1 MAQVNVDPSNTPDE
15 GALVY
20 GTPVFF
26 NEKATFF
33 NGVDGIDFSD
43 PFRIINGNS
52 DVTANSVG
60 IVTFTQ
66 NNIGIANTVT
76 LERTG
81 IVQQLFENVNLSSTA
96 LTGTIDLDILSGTLF
111 YYTANA
117 GADWTFNVR
126 GNASTSLN
134 AILPV
139 GKSVTVTV
147 LSTQSTARLA
157 STFKVDGSTISPKWQ
172 GGTAPS
178 SGFASAVNTYVYTII
193 KTADATFTVFA
204 SITKFA

>member
-52 DVTANSVG
+52 DVTVSTANTITVTTNSVG

-117 GADWTFNVR
+117 GADW
-126 GNASTSLN
+126 
-134 AILPV
+134 
-139 GKSVTVTV
+139 
-147 LSTQSTARLA
+147 
-157 STFKVDGSTISPKWQ
+157 
-172 GGTAPS
+172 
-178 SGFASAVNTYVYTII
+178 
-193 KTADATFTVFA
+193 
-204 SITKFA
+204 